1 MGDVVA
7 GDRRRSA
14 GLAGDHDTVG
24 GRQRF
29 TGDAHPA
36 RVPPMLRGAREEGV
50 DDFVGDAV
58 ADLVGMTFRNR
69 FAGEQIARTRHG
81 RSPRQDANP
90 LAPPHRCVLAGR
102 LRASRCGQGFWGIWR
117 AGDAGVRTEEPG
129 FGLFSITILFDHN
142 ACVRTPL
149 LGSGLT
155 YWRAG
160 KRWSGA
166 DAARPCRYR
175 SRDFARFR
183 TLRWLNRSGMTA
195 VSSTKTS
202 RAGSTRPCWRHPA
215 SRPVPH
221 ARPSGGAPS
230 SCKHTVASEIPCSQV
245 QKSLLIAVK
254 FPAPWRREFCRKP
267 LMCL

>member
-202 RAGSTRPCWRHPA
+202 RAGSNRPCWRIQ
-215 SRPVPH
+215 RH
-221 ARPSGGAPS
+221 ARCPMPALPAGPRVLASTPSP
-230 SCKHTVASEIPCSQV
+230 P
-245 QKSLLIAVK
+245 K
-254 FPAPWRREFCRKP
+254 FPARRFKNP
-267 LMCL
+267 CLSRSNSLLPRVGNFAVSH